1 MNLASI
7 NPAAIWEKIQA
18 LWNGAVASGEAYLEG
33 LLNFDIT
40 PEFLLL
46 TDLCLVF
53 VIFFVWLIVV
63 TWKKFF

>member
-18 LWNGAVASGEAYLEG
+18 LWNGAVSSGEADLEG
-33 LLNFDIT
+33 LLKFAMT

-46 TDLCLVF
+46 TDLGLVF
-53 VIFFVWLIVV
+53 VIFFVWLVVV
-63 TWKKFF
+63 TWRKFF